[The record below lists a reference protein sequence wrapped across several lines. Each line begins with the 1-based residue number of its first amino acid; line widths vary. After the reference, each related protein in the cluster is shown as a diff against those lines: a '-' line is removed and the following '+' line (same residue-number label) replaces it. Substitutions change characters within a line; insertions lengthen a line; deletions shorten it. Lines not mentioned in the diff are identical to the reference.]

1 MLSLR
6 QHSFIFASIL
16 LLQAALWQNNLH
28 HKPQLEI
35 VPSVPSAVAVKAI
48 AFGDNQFFFRVL
60 GFYIQ
65 NFGDTFGRYTP
76 LKDYDYA
83 KLNRWFKL
91 LDTLDNTSDYMPS
104 MASYY
109 FSQSQHPEDNRY
121 IVDYLRSHAKGRLD
135 KKWWWQAQA
144 VYIASHKLKDQK
156 LALEL
161 ALPLVHSQNLP
172 LWVNQLAAFIY
183 EQQGEF
189 ASALGVMQ
197 QIQENIKNIP
207 PSELRY
213 MEYFVKERLGAL
225 DKKQKAA
232 ERAP

>member
-6 QHSFIFASIL
+6 QHSLIFALIL
-16 LLQAALWQNNLH
+16 LLQAALWQASLH

-65 NFGDTFGRYTP
+65 NFGDTFGRYIP

-91 LDTLDNTSDYMPS
+91 LDTLDNVSDYMPS

-109 FSQSQHPEDNRY
+109 FSQSNTQRITAISSIICTVTPR
-121 IVDYLRSHAKGRLD
+121 VG
-135 KKWWWQAQA
+135 W
-144 VYIASHKLKDQK
+144 
-156 LALEL
+156 
-161 ALPLVHSQNLP
+161 
-172 LWVNQLAAFIY
+172 
-183 EQQGEF
+183 
-189 ASALGVMQ
+189 
-197 QIQENIKNIP
+197 IKNGGGRHRPFILQAI
-207 PSELRY
+207 S
-213 MEYFVKERLGAL
+213 
-225 DKKQKAA
+225 
-232 ERAP
+232 